1 MASTSGST
9 KAPTA
14 VAFNSFF
21 NIIGGERESGSST
34 FQAANPSTLAAN
46 PPAPL
51 SSKDDVDRAIAAAKA
66 ALSVWAATPVAE
78 RQQAVI
84 RLADA
89 LAAQTDDFA
98 TMLVKEQGKP
108 VGTPVE

>member
-1 MASTSGST
+1 MASTSRST

-14 VAFNSFF
+14 VAFDSFF
-21 NIIGGERESGSST
+21 NIIGGERESGSNT
-34 FQAANPSTLAAN
+34 FQAANPSTLAEN

-66 ALSVWAATPVAE
+66 ALPVWAATPVAE

-108 VGTPVE
+108 VGTPV